1 MWVQTIGF
9 VQEGWDLCTH
19 PSREASKSQAG
30 SPSQS
35 WPGGH
40 MSYVPGEHH
49 SHNRICIIKVLHTG
63 EAGGVAGEGKD
74 HTSSTMWGAQKATNM
89 HR

>member
-1 MWVQTIGF
+1 
-9 VQEGWDLCTH
+9 
-19 PSREASKSQAG
+19 
-30 SPSQS
+30 
-35 WPGGH
+35 